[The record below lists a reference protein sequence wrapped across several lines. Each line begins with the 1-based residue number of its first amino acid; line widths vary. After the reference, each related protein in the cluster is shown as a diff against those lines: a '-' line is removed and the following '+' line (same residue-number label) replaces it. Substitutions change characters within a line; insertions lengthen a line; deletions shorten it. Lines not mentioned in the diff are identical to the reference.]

1 VTEAT
6 SPRRP
11 HHGRSVATPLRV
23 STYVHGR
30 RDDAV
35 NRQQDVLRAWIAD
48 QPGWQLSGQYLDV
61 RPSRQAPR
69 FGLRQALAA
78 ARDGR
83 YDVLLVHDLSRL
95 TRRMPELADI
105 LRTLE
110 RARVALRSADG
121 AIDTSTSIGRLL
133 ARMVVAFADFDIAAP
148 RLSSTP
154 RARRPRTSREPRSRD
169 RDCDRNRSDGQD
181 TAASP

>member
-35 NRQQDVLRAWIAD
+35 VRQQDVLRAWVAD
-48 QPGWQLSGQYLDV
+48 QPGWQLSGQYADV
-61 RPSRQAPR
+61 RPSRQTPR

-78 ARDGR
+78 ARAGR

-95 TRRMPELADI
+95 TRRMSELADI

-110 RARVALRSADG
+110 RAHVALRSADG
-121 AIDTSTSIGRLL
+121 AINTSTSIGRLF
-133 ARMVVAFADFDIAAP
+133 ARMVAAFADFDITAP
-148 RLSSTP
+148 RQPST
-154 RARRPRTSREPRSRD
+154 AQGRRPRTSREPHRR
-169 RDCDRNRSDGQD
+169 DRNRSGGRG

>member
-1 VTEAT
+1 MTDAT
-6 SPRRP
+6 SPHRP
-11 HHGRSVATPLRV
+11 RHDRSVATPIRV

-35 NRQQDVLRAWIAD
+35 MRQQDVLRAWIAD
-48 QPGWQLSGQYLDV
+48 HPGWQLSGQYVDV
-61 RPSRQAPR
+61 RPNRQRPR

-105 LRTLE
+105 LHTLD

-121 AIDTSTSIGRLL
+121 ALDTSTPVGRLF
-133 ARMVVAFADFDIAAP
+133 AHMVVAFADFDIAAP
-148 RLSSTP
+148 RLPSTT
-154 RARRPRTSREPRSRD
+154 RGGQRRTSRAPRSRD
-169 RDCDRNRSDGQD
+169 RDRSTGRG
-181 TAASP
+181 AAATP